1 MGDEIIIFRNWP
13 AKTCVCWSALKSA
26 VMRKET
32 EVLGELTKSGEEGD
46 IKWENSSYT
55 GNGQQVEWRKP
66 TYTLYVQSALKRGQT
81 LTASWFAKKPPIH
94 SVPPECTFRGPPS
107 TNNVILVSG
116 TYLKI

>member
-1 MGDEIIIFRNWP
+1 MGDEIITFRTWP
-13 AKTCVCWSALKSA
+13 AKTCVCWPASKSA

-66 TYTLYVQSALKRGQT
+66 TYTLYVQSALKRVRPLQLLGLPRSPQYILCLQNVPLEGHLLQT
-81 LTASWFAKKPPIH
+81 MLSWCLAH
-94 SVPPECTFRGPPS
+94 T
-107 TNNVILVSG
+107 
-116 TYLKI
+116 